1 MTIMTENKLAS
12 AIESIGKSLAT
23 WRDEVQEVL
32 ISCAYQAAR
41 GNDYHA
47 NKLLSVISDGKNSA
61 VNVSGVTRWLETYA
75 PLVIKNGVFVINKGM
90 RKSMNVE
97 SESDFVQFEV
107 EMRKISW
114 WLIGKSQAAE
124 SIYDVS
130 EATINGIER
139 IAKKQESEGFS
150 ALAAETRALLK
161 VLRTTKAWQECA
173 GETNVSKT
181 ATQIKAEE
189 AARLA
194 TYNLE
199 AKKKAAA
206 AKAAATREAKKKAA
220 AAATW
225 EAKKKAAAAESA
237 ELAAVT
243 LSIAADSAAAGER
256 LIAAM

>member
-1 MTIMTENKLAS
+1 MAIMTENKLAT
-12 AIESIGKSLAT
+12 AIESIGKSLAS
-23 WRDEVQEVL
+23 WREEVQEVL
-32 ISCAYQAAR
+32 VACAYQATR

-97 SESDFVQFEV
+97 SEADFAQFEV

-130 EATINGIER
+130 EATIAGFER

-150 ALAAETRALLK
+150 ALAAETRACLK
-161 VLRTTKAWQECA
+161 ALRSTKAWQECA
-173 GETNVSKT
+173 GETNVRKT
-181 ATQIKAEE
+181 EAQKKAE
-189 AARLA
+189 ADTLMAK
-194 TYNLE
+194 YNLE
-199 AKKKAAA
+199 AKQKAAA
-206 AKAAATREAKKKAA
+206 AKAAATRATKKAA
-220 AAATW
+220 A
-225 EAKKKAAAAESA
+225 EAKSA
-237 ELAAVT
+237 ELAAKREA
-243 LSIAADSAAAGER
+243 IAAESAAAGEK
-256 LIAAM
+256 LLANM

>member
-1 MTIMTENKLAS
+1 MAIMTETKLTT
-12 AIESIGKSLAT
+12 AIEAIGKSLAT
-23 WRDEVQEVL
+23 WREEVQEVL
-32 ISCAYQAAR
+32 VACAYQACR

-47 NKLLSVISDGKNSA
+47 NKLLSVICDGKNSA

-114 WLIGKSQAAE
+114 WMIGKSQAAE

-161 VLRTTKAWQECA
+161 TLRTTKAWQECA

-189 AARLA
+189 DAKLAA
-194 TYNLE
+194 YNLE
-199 AKKKAAA
+199 AKKKASS
-206 AKAAATREAKKKAA
+206 AKAAATREAKAKAA
-220 AAATW
+220 AEAKSAKLAAATL
-225 EAKKKAAAAESA
+225 ATAAE
-237 ELAAVT
+237 
-243 LSIAADSAAAGER
+243 SAAAGEQ
-256 LIAAM
+256 LLAAM

>member
-1 MTIMTENKLAS
+1 MAIMTENKLAS

-32 ISCAYQAAR
+32 ISCAYQASR

-75 PLVIKNGVFVINKGM
+75 PLCIKGGVFVINKGA

-97 SESDFVQFEV
+97 SEADFAQFET

-161 VLRTTKAWQECA
+161 ALRSTKAWQECA

-181 ATQIKAEE
+181 ATQLKAEE
-189 AARLA
+189 DAKLAA
-194 TYNLE
+194 YNLD
-199 AKKKAAA
+199 AKKKAAS
-206 AKAAATREAKKKAA
+206 AKAAAAREAKKLAA
-220 AAATW
+220 EAKSAELAAATL
-225 EAKKKAAAAESA
+225 AIAAESA
-237 ELAAVT
+237 EAGAALLAA
-243 LSIAADSAAAGER
+243 
-256 LIAAM
+256 M

>member
-1 MTIMTENKLAS
+1 MAVMTENKLAS
-12 AIESIGKSLAT
+12 AIESIGKSLAA
-23 WRDEVQEVL
+23 WREEVQEVL
-32 ISCAYQAAR
+32 IGCAYQACR

-97 SESDFVQFEV
+97 SEADFAQFET

-114 WLIGKSQAAE
+114 WLIGKSQVAE

-161 VLRTTKAWQECA
+161 ALRTTKAWQECA

-189 AARLA
+189 AAKLA
-194 TYNLE
+194 AYNLE
-199 AKKKAAA
+199 AKKKAAST
-206 AKAAATREAKKKAA
+206 KAAATREAKAKAA
-220 AAATW
+220 AAAR
-225 EAKKKAAAAESA
+225 SA
-237 ELAAVT
+237 ELAAKT
-243 LSIAADSAAAGER
+243 LSIASESALAGEK